1 MRRKKSQWPN
11 FILIFILALFAI
23 SVGSQDELDSEE
35 SVTDLAMTDS
45 PINCDDVTVNVL
57 EKPTLKL
64 MSNQHLRVL
73 VAPVS
78 LFRLLAINFD
88 I

>member
-1 MRRKKSQWPN
+1 MRRKKSQWPH

-35 SVTDLAMTDS
+35 SVTDLMAMTDS

-57 EKPTLKL
+57 EEPTLKL

-78 LFRLLAINFD
+78 LFRLLND
-88 I
+88 